1 MLRRVLEARS
11 CKRMM
16 LNLGFKA
23 LITANLEG
31 RINDLL
37 TDNENLI
44 E

>member
-1 MLRRVLEARS
+1 MIVTH
-11 CKRMM
+11 K
-16 LNLGFKA
+16 
-23 LITANLEG
+23 LEG